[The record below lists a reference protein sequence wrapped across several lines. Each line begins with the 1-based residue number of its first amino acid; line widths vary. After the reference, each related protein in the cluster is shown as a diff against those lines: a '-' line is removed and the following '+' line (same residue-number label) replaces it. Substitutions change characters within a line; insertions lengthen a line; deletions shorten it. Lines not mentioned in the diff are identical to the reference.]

1 MHTIKTTLPFLLFL
15 FYLSAKADIAPNP
28 ISAPNLSPL
37 GSTSVRMVSEVV
49 SVDLYKNGSTVEVLF
64 EMKNLGKTETVE
76 IGFPIMD
83 FYYGWQRSLF
93 IGQKNEGDRFKVWV
107 DNQPIEDVKIVGFDF
122 YEVSKSNKPLH
133 ELKRDIL
140 KEDSIKQAKLIG
152 KPSEEVVIGDMAD
165 LSITPWYI
173 WHTTFPEGETRRIKV
188 RYSLPAGANKQSNF
202 FNYLLHT
209 GAGWNQT
216 IGKAT
221 IRVKIHDIPQKE
233 IQKIKPSGYKKKNN
247 VVSWTFTDFEPTRK
261 NDIYIFYDKEYP
273 LNKRNTSEALIYL
286 DNTKEDLGSIDTQ
299 EIASIRIDKDDKLN
313 FPNGVIFMRS
323 KEYEFTLVKE
333 FIRGY
338 SRPIF
343 KELACISTDDYYKNY
358 SLKIKDSQKE
368 VDASYDDLD
377 AIRDIIQTI
386 NIRQMKSGHKQ
397 IVVRKKEE

>member
-1 MHTIKTTLPFLLFL
+1 MNSIKTTLPFLLFL
-15 FYLSAKADIAPNP
+15 FYLSVKADIAPNP

-49 SVDLYKNGSTVEVLF
+49 SVDLHKNGSTVEVLF

-83 FYYGWQRSLF
+83 FYYGWKKSLF
-93 IGQKNEGDRFKVWV
+93 IGQKNEGDRFNVWV
-107 DNQPIEDVKIVGFDF
+107 DNQPIDNIKIVGFDF
-122 YEVSKSNKPLH
+122 FETAKSNKPLN

-152 KPSEEVVIGDMAD
+152 KPSEEFVIGDMSD

-173 WHTTFPEGETRRIKV
+173 WHTTFPEGETRWIKV
-188 RYSLPAGANKQSNF
+188 RYSLPPGADKQSNF

-221 IRVKIHDIPQKE
+221 IYVKIHDIPEKE
-233 IQKIKPSGYKKKNN
+233 ILKIKPSGYKKKDN

-261 NDIYIFYDKEYP
+261 NDIYIFYEKEYP

-286 DNTKEDLGSIDTQ
+286 DNTKDDSRNMDPQ
-299 EIASIRIDKDDKLN
+299 EIASIRINKDDKLN
-313 FPNGVIFMRS
+313 FPNGVIFIRS
-323 KEYEFTLVKE
+323 KEYEFALIKE
-333 FIRGY
+333 FIRKY
-338 SRPIF
+338 SHPIF
-343 KELACISTDDYYKNY
+343 KELASISTEDYYNNY
-358 SLKIKDSQKE
+358 TLKIEDSQKE
-368 VDASYDDLD
+368 ISGSYDDLD
-377 AIRDIIQTI
+377 AMRDSIQTI
-386 NIRQMKSGHKQ
+386 NIRQMKSGRKQ
-397 IVVRKKEE
+397 IVVRKKE